1 MAQRETSLFVMRK
14 GNCRSP
20 DNSDNRDGEGV
31 VDLGGK
37 LARTCDQL
45 DVVDKEES

>member
-14 GNCRSP
+14 GNCRSAG
-20 DNSDNRDGEGV
+20 DSDNRDGEGV
-31 VDLGGK
+31 VDVGGK

-45 DVVDKEES
+45 DVVDKGES